1 VSNARVI
8 IESTIATPDT
18 LVYTEKGWYVS
29 ARTAKAGASYTCRAE
44 IPDFPTISAQ
54 TTIPMPTVI
63 DSISYTDLVGR
74 DEEADKISSLEFR
87 IRNDINTKRFWFVN
101 LKIKG
106 IGTDYDW
113 ETREWIEG
121 LIVREKYWVKTYF
134 NEHSGSGIGR
144 NDTLMVELLNI
155 DESYYRYMKQYYIYE
170 SAGYPSIGQS
180 NQKYPMYSNVKNGLG
195 LFTGMSVSRKEIAV
209 KELAPNP

>member
-1 VSNARVI
+1 
-8 IESTIATPDT
+8 
-18 LVYTEKGWYVS
+18 
-29 ARTAKAGASYTCRAE
+29 
-44 IPDFPTISAQ
+44 
-54 TTIPMPTVI
+54 MPTVI

-121 LIVREKYWVKTYF
+121 LIVREKYFYMQAGQDTVLLNEANPLEIFSNIKMKNELYWVKTYF